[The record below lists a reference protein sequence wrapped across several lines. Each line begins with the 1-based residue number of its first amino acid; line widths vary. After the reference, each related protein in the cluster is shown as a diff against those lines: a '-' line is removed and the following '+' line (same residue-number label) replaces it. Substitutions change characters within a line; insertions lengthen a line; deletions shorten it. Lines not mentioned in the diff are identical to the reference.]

1 MEEMPDM
8 NDLILAI
15 REYYKYPENVK
26 KFEEWKRKE
35 VARSERSNGYQE
47 TYKTS

>member
-1 MEEMPDM
+1 M

-15 REYYKYPENVK
+15 REYYEYPENIK

-35 VARSERSNGYQE
+35 VMRSEQSNGYE
-47 TYKTS
+47 TAYHKAS